1 MPEIDPAIEA
11 RLVNIESAMAHLQH
25 DVEQLNSSLT
35 EHFRS
40 LQSFEA
46 RFSRIE
52 SDLETLSEGP
62 EVRSAEDEKPPH
74 Y

>member
-1 MPEIDPAIEA
+1 MPESDQQIEA

-25 DVEQLNSSLT
+25 DVDQLSSSLT
-35 EHFRS
+35 EHFRR

-52 SDLETLSEGP
+52 NDLESLAEGP
-62 EVRSAEDEKPPH
+62 DVRSPEDEKPPH

>member
-1 MPEIDPAIEA
+1 MPDPNQTIEA

-35 EHFRS
+35 EHFRR

-52 SDLETLSEGP
+52 NDLESLSEGP
-62 EVRSAEDEKPPH
+62 DIRSPEDEKPPH